1 MPPGGKTWGDPWP
14 RGQDLGVTCV
24 GGGQN
29 LDWSAGAG
37 SKDGS
42 GVPGVGSGPE
52 NRVGEGRKADC
63 GGA

>member
-1 MPPGGKTWGDPWP
+1 MPQ
-14 RGQDLGVTCV
+14 GQDLG
-24 GGGQN
+24 
-29 LDWSAGAG
+29 WRAGAD

-52 NRVGEGRKADC
+52 NRVREGRKADC